1 MTLHPIPLNFLIYE
15 ENFVFFFI
23 SVIGPSDDPHLGTSL
38 AVELTHDRE
47 GLKAGLTLALKIV
60 PPEQL
65 QKNTNHI
72 NRSIALL
79 FLESKKACHK
89 KGYLK

>member
-15 ENFVFFFI
+15 ENFIFFFI
-23 SVIGPSDDPHLGTSL
+23 SVICPSDDYPHLGTGL
-38 AVELTHDRE
+38 AVELTHDRK

-65 QKNTNHI
+65 QKI
-72 NRSIALL
+72 PII
-79 FLESKKACHK
+79 
-89 KGYLK
+89 